1 MNNRN
6 FRDIW
11 ILFYIKNAMH
21 AKISLN
27 LFLFYVPFTYVV
39 LRTTDTPQAFVVSSD
54 IFGSLFVFS
63 SSKNLLIAKKI
74 NNNFRVL
81 STYFIFVGAFGLL
94 RLSFVYWV
102 KCRINTS
109 FSRPEF
115 ALWLVPNWPFP
126 SSSDF
131 RFQCNRRDLWKYL
144 LDFLS
149 VFK

>member
-1 MNNRN
+1 
-6 FRDIW
+6 
-11 ILFYIKNAMH
+11 MH

-94 RLSFVYWV
+94 RLSFVY
-102 KCRINTS
+102 
-109 FSRPEF
+109 
-115 ALWLVPNWPFP
+115 
-126 SSSDF
+126 
-131 RFQCNRRDLWKYL
+131 
-144 LDFLS
+144 
-149 VFK
+149 